1 MKPIQL
7 IAVIG
12 GVAIAGVGG
21 WYLYMRSTP
30 THEKAATRG
39 LDPSLIAP
47 ASQVPASV
55 AAPTSAAPTPTAA
68 PETAPAPATMP

>member
-30 THEKAATRG
+30 TYEKAAARG
-39 LDPSLIAP
+39 LDPALVAP
-47 ASQVPASV
+47 ASP
-55 AAPTSAAPTPTAA
+55 APTSASAPSTAA
-68 PETAPAPATMP
+68 TPATMP